1 VIARTEAAGA
11 PLESASPQE
20 EATRARILDAAFSCA
35 GRIGLA
41 RTTMA
46 DVAREAR
53 LSRQTVY
60 RYFASKHDLFMALV
74 IREEQ
79 VLLERVREAIEPHRD
94 LRPAVEAA
102 FRTILHA
109 MRAHPLLDRVMA
121 TEPQELLPYLTVE
134 QDPVR
139 EMGIRMMEEVFA
151 TRSEHVSPALAHRA
165 AEICSRL
172 VTSYAITPPDDDPDV
187 VAGQLAE
194 LVCNGLGKRE
204 P

>member
-1 VIARTEAAGA
+1 MALRAYI
-11 PLESASPQE
+11 PIPSSAE
-20 EATRARILDAAFSCA
+20 EATRARILDASFACA
-35 GRIGLA
+35 GRFGLV

-60 RYFASKHDLFMALV
+60 RYFPSKHDLFMALV
-74 IREEQ
+74 IREEE
-79 VLLERVREAIEPHRD
+79 VLMTSVRAAIEPHRE

-102 FRTILHA
+102 FRTILRA

-121 TEPQELLPYLTVE
+121 TEPHELLPYLTVE
-134 QDPVR
+134 ANPVR

-151 TRSEHVSPALAHRA
+151 TRMEGVSPMLAHRA
-165 AEICSRL
+165 AEISSRL
-172 VTSYAITPPDDDPDV
+172 VTSYAIMPPDDDPDV

-194 LVCNGLGKRE
+194 LVCNGLGKKE
-204 P
+204 L

>member
-1 VIARTEAAGA
+1 MSLSAEEAA
-11 PLESASPQE
+11 
-20 EATRARILDAAFSCA
+20 RARILDAAFGCA
-35 GRIGLA
+35 GRVGLG
-41 RTTMA
+41 RLTMS

-60 RYFASKHDLFMALV
+60 RYFSSKHDLFMALV

-79 VLLERVREAIEPHRD
+79 TLLERVRVAIEPHRE

-102 FRTILHA
+102 FRTILRA

-134 QDPVR
+134 ADPIR

-151 TRSEHVSPALAHRA
+151 TRSEHVSPVLAHRA
-165 AEICSRL
+165 AELCSRI
-172 VTSYAITPPDDDPDV
+172 VRSYAIEPPDDDPDV
-187 VAGQLAE
+187 VAVQLAE
-194 LVCNGLGKRE
+194 LVCNGVGKKS
-204 P
+204 